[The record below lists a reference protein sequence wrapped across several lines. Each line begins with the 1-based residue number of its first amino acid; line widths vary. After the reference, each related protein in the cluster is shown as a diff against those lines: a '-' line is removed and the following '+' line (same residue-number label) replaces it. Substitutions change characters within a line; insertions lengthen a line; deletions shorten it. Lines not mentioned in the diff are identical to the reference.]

1 MSTTFP
7 RRSAADSGGELSHT
21 VAPPR
26 EGNSPSIGKCTSARC
41 LAASKSLCMFM
52 LYAFHKLGCA
62 GEVPLHYAGRR
73 HQSAY
78 VSPNDSRSD
87 PLTGVAVHRLA
98 DGGDRG
104 QDHVGDDLGLR
115 DHDHVGAL

>member
-1 MSTTFP
+1 
-7 RRSAADSGGELSHT
+7 
-21 VAPPR
+21 
-26 EGNSPSIGKCTSARC
+26 
-41 LAASKSLCMFM
+41 MFM
-52 LYAFHKLGCA
+52 LYAFHKLGCV

-78 VSPNDSRSD
+78 VSPHGSRSD
-87 PLTGVAVHRLA
+87 QLAGVAVHRLA

-115 DHDHVGAL
+115 DHDHVGALDLGDRRPGAPSHGTDDIAASRLVASGNHGPGGRCSHRTEWII